1 MKYVLIGK
9 IVNTHGLKGEV
20 RILSSFKYKDRI
32 FKKGMK
38 VYIGKDKV
46 CEEINSYRYHK
57 IFDMITMNGYN
68 DINQILKYKGEYI
81 FVNKEDIKL
90 EDNEYLYSDSCIVEE
105 VNFNCDLRPSE
116 CTAKFRYRQKDNE
129 VKIEYLDNGEL
140 LVRYNNVKSV
150 TPGQACVFY
159 VGDKCIGGG
168 IIKEVRKNEEKLWYL
183 L

>member
-38 VYIGKDKV
+38 VYIGKDKRIEV
-46 CEEINSYRYHK
+46 INSYRYHK

-81 FVNKEDIKL
+81 FVNKEDIVLLK
-90 EDNEYLYSDSCIVEE
+90 NEYLDEDIVGLNVYVDDRLLGR
-105 VNFNCDLRPSE
+105 VNRIEKHSVNEILVVKNDEKNYLVPYNFDIILSIDLEKKEMR
-116 CTAKFRYRQKDNE
+116 
-129 VKIEYLDNGEL
+129 VKNI
-140 LVRYNNVKSV
+140 
-150 TPGQACVFY
+150 
-159 VGDKCIGGG
+159 VGLFD
-168 IIKEVRKNEEKLWYL
+168 
-183 L
+183 